1 MFFPVN
7 ILQPIMP
14 MIWVPSGSW
23 RHWCRLCVPSAVPEK
38 HQFGYVEWDWMICE
52 SERFFECIPRR
63 STVGCCSFHHQGHL
77 PSFQRSMLLK
87 ATSFTGFVPK
97 KHSAPVTEVGDISI
111 EVPPK
116 KRGSFQARRP
126 PNQFKHCH
134 MSTFDE
140 KDVQSLPIACADWG
154 VQSTCASGGSDA

>member
-1 MFFPVN
+1 
-7 ILQPIMP
+7 
-14 MIWVPSGSW
+14 
-23 RHWCRLCVPSAVPEK
+23 
-38 HQFGYVEWDWMICE
+38 
-52 SERFFECIPRR
+52 
-63 STVGCCSFHHQGHL
+63 
-77 PSFQRSMLLK
+77 MLLK

-140 KDVQSLPIACADWG
+140 KDVQSLPIACAD
-154 VQSTCASGGSDA
+154 